1 MSKVEDRI
9 LSLKFDN
16 DQFESAVKIT
26 LGTLGKLKEGLAFK
40 SSRSG
45 VDDVTAAVH
54 TQDDALGM
62 LAAALDNTQQKFSV
76 LGAIGFTA
84 VQRVTNGVIDLGKK
98 VVGGAL
104 GGGLDR
110 AMKIEQAQFKF
121 RGLGQDVEASM
132 DAALSAVKGTAY
144 GLDAAAAVASQF
156 GAAGMEAG
164 EEMAGALRGVS
175 GMASMAGVSYEEI
188 GHIFTTVAGE
198 GKLSTMRLQQFAT
211 RGVNAA
217 AELAD
222 QLGVTEAEVR
232 KMVTNGEID
241 FITFANAMN
250 EAFGEHATKANE
262 TYTGS
267 LSNMNAALS
276 RVGAMFHAPR
286 LEAMRDIFNALT
298 DVIDDVADALGPLVE
313 RWTEFLEVNS
323 AGFVDFLGGLDLSK
337 LVDVIDPLSEGIFNV
352 LNGIIGLLGP
362 IKQAFSE
369 VFEIGPIINMVT
381 AFRDFTKGLQMG
393 SETADK
399 LRRTFKGVFAIFS
412 IAGQIIGGV
421 LNVLFSLVGALFG
434 SSGGFLGLTATIGDW
449 LVWVDKALKE
459 GNLLNGIF
467 SALGTVLSIPI
478 KLFGVL
484 GGVLGNIA
492 GGFSNIAASAG
503 TAWDILVRG
512 NNLDELSESGSLV
525 VRALVKMREAFEF
538 VTGAAS
544 QFFNIVFRG
553 DFVGGPW
560 LEEDSP
566 ITDFLMGIGDQLRS
580 FFSIG
585 NITALLGGGAIA
597 TVAMAVRNVFKGGFE
612 GLFGRAGGGGILDTI
627 KGAFT
632 SISGAFDGIA
642 DLFDTLTGALKTM
655 QQDIKANIILKI
667 AIAVGVL
674 AVSLKLLSTIDP
686 GALGLALGAMTVAF
700 TELIG
705 ALAVLTKIAGV
716 KGAASLPAIAVS
728 LILLSVAVAILAT
741 AVKSLADL
749 SWEELAKGL
758 VGVAGALAILIAG
771 AFGLSKIQGP
781 LMRTALA
788 LIPLAIGIRILV
800 GAVKGLA
807 EMSWEELARGLAG
820 LAGMILVLS
829 GAMRLMP
836 TGMAG
841 IGVGLALVGVGVAI
855 IASSV
860 TKLAGLSWGD
870 LAKGMVGLA
879 GSLLII
885 AGAMRLMP
893 ANMAMMGVGLAVVAV
908 AIQGITAAVMMMGG
922 MGWEELAKG
931 LVGLA
936 GALAILAVAL
946 MVMNGTVVGSGALV
960 LAAIA
965 IGLLVPPLMML
976 GMMSWGEILKGL
988 VGLAGALTIL
998 GVAGLLLTFVI
1009 PSFVLVG
1016 AAMLAFGAG
1025 LLAAGKGAVLFA
1037 AGMVALS
1044 AAMGAGQAALVNLM
1058 RLLPQLA
1065 AALAEGIAEFAVTLA
1080 ANAQK
1085 FVGAF
1090 TKLLLALLDAIV
1102 DILPK
1107 IGEVI
1112 IVLIDTIVE
1121 IIIESA
1127 PRIGEAVT
1135 ALIDMFLKVVVEN
1148 APKIIDA
1155 IFTLMME
1162 FLTTI
1167 RDRIPEIITVA
1178 TDIIIAFVRGIGES
1192 ADRVT
1197 QAAFDTIITFVESLT
1212 ATINNNMERMRSAGM
1227 DLAFAIAD
1235 GMTFGLASKVRDV
1248 ATAAANL
1255 GRNAIQAAKDAIRS
1269 DSPSKEFILI
1279 GEDAGDGFVIGLEDS
1294 SRVVGAA
1301 AYSMGT
1307 EALDGTRQG
1316 LAGVEELFSDISSA
1330 GNQAWNILTRRDFVG
1345 GVWEED
1351 SPVVNGLFD
1360 IRDGF
1365 TYVGD
1370 AANEATNILSRGEFA
1385 GGFWEEDSP
1394 IVDGLFRIR
1403 EDFEEVGVT
1412 AESVRNILTDG
1423 EYTGGIFAEDSPIV
1437 DGLFEIRDAFG
1448 PKAVEEFQTIGDNI
1462 VAGLISGVEDGTN
1475 LFHTAIAEMSN
1486 GAIDTAKDVLDI
1498 HSPSR
1503 EFEKIGENSAD
1514 GLVKGVDNKSGE
1526 VKKAGANL
1534 ATNLVMGFTTGAGK
1548 EMPKALDSV
1557 LKTLEEGTNDARFW
1571 GPHSQASAELMGMR
1585 HALVEVN
1592 LQMAEFYGEVDRSN
1606 PESLAAYAEKAGD
1619 SLTYL
1624 ASTFAAV
1631 RDVATEAFTM
1641 MADGAGLDQVVAST
1655 DILSGILSVGLS
1667 FLPGVEGMAIRLG
1680 LALVDGLLATFMGP
1694 GTSVL
1699 GIIGDFLGE
1708 AVRWIGG
1715 LFGINFPSMDEDIE
1729 EAEEAVEDFLVTVEG
1744 GHGRFQKLTEEG
1756 VAALVDT
1763 LSNVDDLLKMDQDPT
1778 ITPILDLEQFD
1789 KDHAKMLA
1797 AMEPPVDIAVRT
1809 SNAQATGVYNM
1820 QRDLATPLAA
1830 EEAAPVTNIEYNQ
1843 YNNSPKALS
1852 HVEIYRQTK
1861 GQLSLTKEAL
1871 KVT

>member
-16 DQFESAVKIT
+16 DQFESAVRIT
-26 LGTLGKLKEGLAFK
+26 LTTLGKLKEGLAFK
-40 SSRSG
+40 SSRG
-45 VDDVTAAVH
+45 GIDDVTDAVG

-62 LAAALDNTQQKFSV
+62 LAAALDNTQQKFSL

-132 DAALSAVKGTAY
+132 ESALYAVKGTAY
-144 GLDAAAAVASQF
+144 GLDAAASVASQF

-164 EEMAGALRGVS
+164 DEMSGALRGVS
-175 GMASMAGVSYEEI
+175 GMASMAGTSFEEI
-188 GHIFTTVAGE
+188 GQIFTTVAGA
-198 GKLSTMRLQQFAT
+198 GKLTTMRLQQFET

-217 AELAD
+217 AALAE
-222 QLGVTEAEVR
+222 QMGVTEAEVR

-241 FITFANAMN
+241 FQTFANAMN
-250 EAFGEHATKANE
+250 DAFGEHATKANE

-286 LEAMRDIFNALT
+286 LTAMRDIFNALT
-298 DVIDDVADALGPLVE
+298 DVVDNVADSLGPLVE

-323 AGFVDFLGGLDLSK
+323 AGFVDFLEGLDLTK
-337 LVDVIDPLSEGIFNV
+337 LIDVIDPLSEGIFNI
-352 LNGIIGLLGP
+352 LNAIISLLGP

-449 LVWVDKALKE
+449 LVWVDKALKD

-467 SALGTVLSIPI
+467 SALGTVLSLPI

-492 GGFSNIAASAG
+492 GGFTNIAASAG

-512 NNLDELSESGSLV
+512 NNLEELSESGSLV

-544 QFFNIVFRG
+544 QFFNIVFKG

-566 ITDFLMGIGDQLRS
+566 ITDFLMGIGEQLRS

-597 TVAMAVRNVFKGGFE
+597 TVAMALRNVFKGGFE
-612 GLFGRAGGGGILDTI
+612 GLFGGGNGGILDTI

-642 DLFDTLTGALKTM
+642 GLFDTLTGALKTM

-667 AIAVGVL
+667 AIAVGIL
-674 AVSLKLLSTIDP
+674 AVSLKLLSTIDA

-716 KGAASLPAIAVS
+716 KGAASLPAIALA
-728 LILLSVAVAILAT
+728 LILLSVAVAILAV
-741 AVKSLADL
+741 AIKSLAEL

-758 VGVAGALAILIAG
+758 VGVAGALALLIAA
-771 AFGLSKIQGP
+771 AFGLSKVQGP

-788 LIPLAIGIRILV
+788 MIPLAIGIRILV

-807 EMSWEELARGLAG
+807 EMSWEELGRGMAG

-836 TGMAG
+836 KGMAG

-855 IASSV
+855 IAASV
-860 TKLAGLSWGD
+860 SKMAGLSWEELGR
-870 LAKGMVGLA
+870 GMVGLA
-879 GSLLII
+879 GALLII
-885 AGAMRLMP
+885 AGALRLMP
-893 ANMAMMGVGLAVVAV
+893 ANMAMMGVGLAVVAI
-908 AIQGITAAVMMMGG
+908 AIQGLTAAIISMGG
-922 MGWEELAKG
+922 MSWEELAKG

-946 MVMNGTVVGSGALV
+946 MVMNGTVVGSGALI

-976 GMMSWGEILKGL
+976 GMLSWGEILKGL
-988 VGLAGALTIL
+988 VALAGALTVL

-1009 PSFVLVG
+1009 PSFILVG
-1016 AAMLAFGAG
+1016 VAMLAFGAG
-1025 LLAAGKGAVLFA
+1025 LLAAGKGMVLFA
-1037 AGMVALS
+1037 AGLVALS

-1058 RLLPQLA
+1058 GLLPQLA
-1065 AALAEGIAEFAVTLA
+1065 VALAEGIAEFAVTIA

-1090 TKLLLALLDAIV
+1090 TKLLLALLDAII

-1135 ALIDMFLKVVVEN
+1135 ALIDMFLSVVVEN

-1212 ATINNNMERMRSAGM
+1212 NTINNNMERMRTAGRG
-1227 DLAFAIAD
+1227 LAFAIAD
-1235 GMTFGLASKVRDV
+1235 GMTLGLLSKVRDV
-1248 ATAAANL
+1248 ANAAADL
-1255 GRNAIQAAKDAIRS
+1255 GRKAIQAAKSAIRS

-1294 SRVVGAA
+1294 ARVVGNA
-1301 AYSMGT
+1301 AYYMGT
-1307 EALDGTRQG
+1307 EALEGTRQG
-1316 LAGVEELFSDISSA
+1316 LAGIEELFSDISSA
-1330 GNQAWNILTRRDFVG
+1330 GNQAWNIITRRDFVG
-1345 GVWEED
+1345 GVWD
-1351 SPVVNGLFD
+1351 
-1360 IRDGF
+1360 
-1365 TYVGD
+1365 
-1370 AANEATNILSRGEFA
+1370 
-1385 GGFWEEDSP
+1385 EDSP
-1394 IVDGLFRIR
+1394 IVDGLFNMRDGFTYLGRAAEETVSILAHGDFLGGVWDEDSDIVDGLFKVR
-1403 EDFEEVGVT
+1403 EGFEEVGVT

-1423 EYTGGIFAEDSPIV
+1423 DYTGGIFEEDSPIV
-1437 DGLFEIRDAFG
+1437 NGLFEIRDAFG
-1448 PKAVEEFQTIGDNI
+1448 PKAVEEFQTLGDNI
-1462 VAGLISGVEDGTN
+1462 VAGLIAGVEDGTN
-1475 LFHTAIAEMSN
+1475 LFHAAIAEMSN

-1534 ATNLVMGFTTGAGK
+1534 ATSLVMGFTTGAGK

-1571 GPHSQASAELMGMR
+1571 GPHSQATVELMGMR

-1606 PESLAAYAEKAGD
+1606 PESLEAYAEKAGD

-1624 ASTFAAV
+1624 AGTFEAV
-1631 RDVATEAFTM
+1631 RDTASKAFSM
-1641 MADGAGLDQVVAST
+1641 MAEGAGLDEVVAST
-1655 DILSGILSVGLS
+1655 EILSGILAVGLS
-1667 FLPGVEGMAIRLG
+1667 LLPGVEGAAIGIG
-1680 LALVDGLLATFMGP
+1680 LVIIDAILAVFMGP
-1694 GTSVL
+1694 GTTVL
-1699 GIIGDFLGE
+1699 GIIGDFLGD

-1715 LFGINFPSMDEDIE
+1715 LFGIEFPSMADDIE

-1744 GHGRFQKLTEEG
+1744 GHGRFQKLTEAG

-1763 LSNVDDLLKMDQDPT
+1763 LSNVDDLLKMDEDPT
-1778 ITPILDLEQFD
+1778 ITPVLDLSEFD
-1789 KDHAKMLA
+1789 KDHAKMMA
-1797 AMEPPVDIAVRT
+1797 ALDPPVDIAVNT

-1820 QRDLATPLAA
+1820 QRDLGTPQVE

-1861 GQLSLTKEAL
+1861 GQLSLTKEEL